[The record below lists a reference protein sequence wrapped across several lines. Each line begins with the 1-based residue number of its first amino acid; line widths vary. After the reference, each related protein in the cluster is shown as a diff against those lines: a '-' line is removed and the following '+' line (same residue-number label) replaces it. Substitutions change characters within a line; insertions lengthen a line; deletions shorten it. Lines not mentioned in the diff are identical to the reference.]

1 MNWQK
6 LGEIMKQ
13 MLISGCTDEDILK
26 NRAYKKAQEIF
37 ADQINAVFERDGI
50 KAVRKL
56 EVEIMAY
63 INWWIRAKREEVRK
77 AGEDYRKINLDI
89 VRERM
94 VVQWRR

>member
-1 MNWQK
+1 MKWQK

-26 NRAYKKAQEIF
+26 NRAYKKAQKIF
-37 ADQINAVFERDGI
+37 ANQINAVFERNGI

-56 EVEIMAY
+56 EMEIMMY
-63 INWWIRAKREEVRK
+63 INWWIRAKREEVRR
-77 AGEDYRKINLDI
+77 AGEDFRKINLDI